1 MPLQRDD
8 WVKAALRR
16 LAESGIEAV
25 RVEALARDLKTT
37 KGSFYWHFKH
47 RRELLAAMLRDW
59 EVQKDRVMAAVAREP
74 TPTQRVERFVQL
86 ISAYAVDLE
95 SVALENAIFAWAHQD
110 PAIAKRAAA
119 MEAKRIGNARRL
131 LEELGFPPAD
141 AAWWA
146 EAGYTLFVGM
156 MNRTARDPAFRRQPL
171 ADYHARMV
179 EAAELLVAR
188 NAKEMA
194 MCPSIVPRKGG

>member
-1 MPLQRDD
+1 MMPLQRED
-8 WVKAALRR
+8 WVRTALRR
-16 LAESGIEAV
+16 LATSGIEAV

-47 RRELLAAMLRDW
+47 RRELLAAMLREW
-59 EVQKDRVMAAVAREP
+59 EVQKDQMMVAVAQER
-74 TPTQRVERFVQL
+74 TPTERVERFVQL
-86 ISAYAVDLE
+86 IAAYAVDPE

-110 PAIAKRAAA
+110 PAVAKRAAA
-119 MEAKRIGNARRL
+119 MEAKRIGNAKRL

-141 AAWWA
+141 ATWWA

-171 ADYHARMV
+171 AEYHARMV

-188 NAKEMA
+188 NARDVA
-194 MCPSIVPRKGG
+194 PCGR